1 MILEIY
7 NANMECIQTVDFES
21 SCWDAP
27 YMQKMSKYG
36 YSFKL
41 DGEWVLRGS
50 SNQNTSSCECPCT
63 TDCAVCQSQNSDIS
77 VNDTFDDTE
86 NSKVL
91 RINRSISVQC
101 LETGMQ
107 YESIR
112 AASKDTGISETS
124 IRKSMNTGNPV
135 KSHTFELID
144 MNSSIKDDDND
155 YSTAE

>member
-41 DGEWVLRGS
+41 DGEWVLYGS
-50 SNQNTSSCECPCT
+50 SNQNTSSYECPCT
-63 TDCAVCQSQNSDIS
+63 ADCTVCQSQNSDIS
-77 VNDTFDDTE
+77 ENDTFNNIE
-86 NSKVL
+86 NSETL
-91 RINRSISVQC
+91 RTNRSISVQC
-101 LETGMQ
+101 LETGVQ

-112 AASKDTGISETS
+112 TASKDTGISETS

-144 MNSSIKDDDND
+144 VNTSIKDDDD
-155 YSTAE
+155 YSAAE

>member
-50 SNQNTSSCECPCT
+50 SNQNTSSYECPHTEDCT
-63 TDCAVCQSQNSDIS
+63 VCQSQNLDMSIDDIFSDA
-77 VNDTFDDTE
+77 E
-86 NSKVL
+86 NSRML
-91 RINRSISVQC
+91 RTNRSISVQC
-101 LETGMQ
+101 LETGVQ

-124 IRKSMNTGNPV
+124 IRKSIDTGNPV

-144 MNSSIKDDDND
+144 MNTSVKDDDND
-155 YSTAE
+155 YSTTE